1 MTPFIILYMRY
12 KPSFMLRPIG
22 WICVLFLLCHTACNG
37 CKQREIEQES
47 IDWGAVIAINPTNS
61 GVTPLGSINGFPV
74 LGLSG
79 TISKNVPGVDTA
91 FLCALFVPDGSTP
104 HAGATAIQG
113 HTVKRDAQDP
123 SSNGLPVRQLHALD
137 GGSFVY
143 YECPLDPNETG
154 SVDFSVASLDA
165 DHSLV
170 LGTTYNIYLGIKI
183 GPHFFYSSHTAAGY
197 TFPDTA
203 SLTQVTM
210 VGAQCEY
217 DRDTDGKVLP
227 KLSAEATVAN
237 MPGSG
242 AVGFLFLKQGTGLTP
257 MVVLSN
263 QLKTNSSLSAAN
275 DTLTAHINSDV
286 VICGATAAE
295 NFTVNEVQDTTGVL
309 EKGATYDVYGY
320 IKDGNNHVVSDNSQ
334 AVTLPAVEIQ
344 VAMESVGAPS
354 LLAMKANSGAEY
366 DVPQFALEVTGE
378 IEKID
383 NAKDPV
389 AGFVFV
395 KNDPLTDK
403 AAICQA
409 IAGAISNTSTVG
421 DVVNVNNSKNYVVC
435 VAKTAGVGTIQT
447 ITYTC
452 DLKDPDASKLDLS
465 SDYTVY
471 CWVKDAGGAGELFLS
486 NYGQELKVFYVAG
499 EGITAVNGSYAGN
512 QLTIDCQVDHLGL
525 RNVHGAEMATCFLKD
540 PGSLDLE
547 ALRAQYEQR
556 QGASRFSSC
565 GENSQNRCYFCGPY
579 ASGVCSIQ
587 ATNAS
592 DLEADTEYTLGL
604 VVRQENVLY
613 YMPSTCGY
621 DSPKC
626 IGLSSLHPIVTLDD
640 DRKIELELSSGKAY
654 HIHNDGKNLIKTEK
668 EKHKRIIR
676 AALDRYYSAG
686 DTRNNAYQEFGLTED

>member
-1 MTPFIILYMRY
+1 MRY
-12 KPSFMLRPIG
+12 KPSFMLRPIR
-22 WICVLFLLCHTACNG
+22 WIYVLFLLFHTACNG

-47 IDWGAVIAINPTNS
+47 IDWGAAIVINPTKS
-61 GVTPLGSINGFPV
+61 GGVSHLGSINGFPV

-113 HTVKRDAQDP
+113 HTVKRDAQNS
-123 SSNGLPVRQLHALD
+123 SSNGLSVGQLHALD

-143 YECPLDPNETG
+143 YERPLAPKETG
-154 SVDFSVASLDA
+154 SVDFSVAPLDA

-170 LGTTYNIYLGIKI
+170 LGTTYNIYLGIKV

-197 TFPDTA
+197 TLPDTA

-210 VGAQCEY
+210 VDAQCEH

-237 MPGSG
+237 TP
-242 AVGFLFLKQGTGLTP
+242 AVGFSFLKQETGLTP

-263 QLKTNSSLSAAN
+263 QLKTNSLLSATN

-286 VICGATAAE
+286 VCRATAAE

-309 EKGATYDVYGY
+309 EKGATYDVYGH
-320 IKDGNNHVVSDNSQ
+320 IQDGNNHVVSDNSQ

-354 LLAMKANSGAEY
+354 LLAVKANSGAEY
-366 DVPQFALEVTGE
+366 DVSQFALEVTGE

-395 KNDPLTDK
+395 KNGPSTDK

-421 DVVNVNNSKNYVVC
+421 DVVNVNNNKNYVVC
-435 VAKTAGVGTIQT
+435 VAKTVGVGTIQT

-486 NYGQELKVFYVAG
+486 NYGQELKVFYVVG
-499 EGITAVNGSYAGN
+499 EGVTTVNGSYAGN
-512 QLTIDCQVDHLGL
+512 QLTIDCQVDHLDL
-525 RNVHGAEMATCFLKD
+525 RNVHGAEMAICFLKN

-547 ALRAQYEQR
+547 ALRVQYERR

-565 GENSQNRCYFCGPY
+565 WENSSQNISEMRQNRFYFCGPY

-592 DLEADTEYTLGL
+592 DLEADIEYTLGL

-621 DSPKC
+621 SSPKY
-626 IGLSSLHPIVTLDD
+626 IGTSSLHPIVTLND

-654 HIHNDGKNLIKTEK
+654 RIHNDGKNLIKTEK

-686 DTRNNAYQEFGLTED
+686 DTRNSAYQEFGVTEY